1 MIQMS
6 KWSKQKLNQFK
17 PSKYK
22 ARMTGST
29 IDYDVPEKITN
40 ADGNEIDN
48 LADDVKKL
56 TQTKLKMLFH

>member
-1 MIQMS
+1 
-6 KWSKQKLNQFK
+6 
-17 PSKYK
+17 
-22 ARMTGST
+22 MTGST
-29 IDYDVPEKITN
+29 IDYDVAEKITN